1 LNQINWQHDNALKA
15 ALDIVLSGG
24 VIIYPTDTL
33 YGFGADATNKDA
45 INKVNRL
52 KKRTGPMSVLATDK
66 KIATRWINLQS
77 PYLEKALKILG
88 GAKTVIVPVNPGVVH
103 DIILGSGYSLGIRI
117 PNHPFCKA
125 LSSSCKVPIITTS
138 VNRSGEQPL
147 EIPHDISITFGN
159 KIKLMIED
167 GKISGDAST
176 IYQYQDGDFI
186 ITR

>member
-1 LNQINWQHDNALKA
+1 MNQINWQHDNALKA

-77 PYLEKALKILG
+77 
-88 GAKTVIVPVNPGVVH
+88 
-103 DIILGSGYSLGIRI
+103 
-117 PNHPFCKA
+117 
-125 LSSSCKVPIITTS
+125 TS
-138 VNRSGEQPL
+138 W
-147 EIPHDISITFGN
+147 
-159 KIKLMIED
+159 
-167 GKISGDAST
+167 
-176 IYQYQDGDFI
+176 
-186 ITR
+186 

>member
-1 LNQINWQHDNALKA
+1 MLKNKIYRFA
-15 ALDIVLSGG
+15 EHCEISSQMKLKSTFIIQLLDEIPNVLDKNKNKEFKNF
-24 VIIYPTDTL
+24 IYNILSKTP
-33 YGFGADATNKDA
+33 NE
-45 INKVNRL
+45 
-52 KKRTGPMSVLATDK
+52 KREKYITSSFETWSISD
-66 KIATRWINLQS
+66 
-77 PYLEKALKILG
+77 LEKALKILG